1 MKLWSFMTFL
11 IGTMPALGGGF
22 QFPSAGSSPSPDGKW
37 KVVCKSPTNNVDQ
50 AGHLLLLNRSHGG
63 TLKIRQ
69 FDRSCD
75 VLWSPDS
82 SRFALTD
89 WWASDKADVFV
100 CSVARPQSSRS
111 VTKNFP
117 KQLIS
122 ADELGGHCYFE
133 AHKWL
138 NRHLL
143 VIKVSGHTDEAPV
156 RGFDHEYI
164 FDCVSGKF
172 EKRVPK

>member
-1 MKLWSFMTFL
+1 MNPWSFMAFL
-11 IGTMPALGGGF
+11 IVPMSVLGGGF
-22 QFPSAGSSPSPDGKW
+22 QFPSAGSSESPDGKW
-37 KVVCKSPTNNVDQ
+37 RVICKSPTNDVNQ
-50 AGHLLLLNRSHGG
+50 AGHLLLLKRSHGG
-63 TLKIRQ
+63 TLNIRR

-82 SRFALTD
+82 SHFALSD

-100 CSVARPQSSRS
+100 CSVAKPQSSRS

-117 KQLIS
+117 GYLIP
-122 ADELGGHCYFE
+122 ADELRGHCYFE

-143 VIKVSGHTDEAPV
+143 VIKVSGHTDEVPV
-156 RGFDHEYI
+156 RGFEHEYV
-164 FDCVSGKF
+164 FDCASGKF